1 MSQADPRVVVVDDV
15 ELNVVL
21 LQRMLASFG
30 ITAVAGT
37 SDPRQAVELVRS
49 FGADLVLLDLHMPG
63 MSGLDVLA
71 ALRAALPEGD
81 YLPVIVLT
89 ADESR
94 EAREAALRG
103 GAHDFVSKPFDG
115 AEVELRVGNVLRT
128 RWLYQRLEQHTA
140 GLQEQVRRQQE
151 QEQELAAQR
160 QESIDRVRAVL
171 DGSALRMHFQP
182 IVGLADG
189 RLLGV
194 EALARFEVEP
204 RRTPDVWFAE
214 AAAVGL
220 GVELEQAAVAA
231 ALAQLPALPSACYL
245 SVNLS
250 AEAVLAPG
258 TLELLTA
265 VAPERIVVELTE
277 HSQVRDYAAL
287 TQGLAAQRAAG
298 VRLAVD
304 DTGAGFASLR
314 HILQLHPDV
323 IKLDLALTRDVDTD
337 PVRRALAAALVTFA
351 DEIGARVVA
360 EGVETAG
367 ELAVLRDL
375 RVDAAQGYYLGRPQ
389 PLSLDEVRVAAVTC
403 PAQYQGT
410 AVPASRCVTAF
421 SP

>member
-1 MSQADPRVVVVDDV
+1 MSQDDPHVVVVDDV
-15 ELNVVL
+15 EINVVL
-21 LQRMLASFG
+21 LRRMLASFG
-30 ITAVAGT
+30 ITSVT
-37 SDPRQAVELVRS
+37 STCDPRQAVELVRS
-49 FGADLVLLDLHMPG
+49 SGADLVLLDLHMPG

-71 ALRAALPEGD
+71 ALRAVSPEDD
-81 YLPVIVLT
+81 YLPVIVLS

-103 GAHDFVSKPFDG
+103 GAQDFVSKPFDG
-115 AEVELRVGNVLRT
+115 TEVELRVRNVLRT
-128 RWLYQRLEQHTA
+128 RGLYQELRQHTA
-140 GLQEQVRRQQE
+140 ALQEQVRHQQE
-151 QEQELAAQR
+151 QEQALATQR
-160 QESIDRVRAVL
+160 REATDRVRAVL
-171 DGSALRMHFQP
+171 DDATLRMHFQP

-214 AAAVGL
+214 AASVGL
-220 GVELEQAAVAA
+220 GVELEQAAVTA
-231 ALAQLPALPSACYL
+231 ALAQLPALPSACYV

-250 AEAVLAPG
+250 AEAVMAPG

-265 VAPERIVVELTE
+265 VAPERLVVELTE
-277 HSQVRDYAAL
+277 HTEVADYGAL
-287 TQGLAAQRAAG
+287 TQQLAALRAAG

-337 PVRRALAAALVTFA
+337 PARRALAAALITFA
-351 DEIGARVVA
+351 GEIGAAVVA

-367 ELAVLRDL
+367 ELTALREL
-375 RVDAAQGYYLGRPQ
+375 RVDAVQGYYLGRPQ
-389 PLSLDEVRVAAVTC
+389 PLPLDEVRSEALPWQAHPQKRAVTTL
-403 PAQYQGT
+403 GL
-410 AVPASRCVTAF
+410 
-421 SP
+421 

>member
-1 MSQADPRVVVVDDV
+1 MSQDDPRVVVVDDV
-15 ELNVVL
+15 EVNAVL

-30 ITAVAGT
+30 ITAVAT
-37 SDPRQAVELVRS
+37 TCDPRQAVELISS

-71 ALRAALPEGD
+71 ALRAASPEGD

-89 ADESR
+89 ADDSR
-94 EAREAALRG
+94 EAREAALHG

-115 AEVELRVGNVLRT
+115 AEVELRVRNVLRT
-128 RWLYQRLEQHTA
+128 RWLYQRLRQHTA
-140 GLQEQVRRQQE
+140 GLQEQLRLQQE

-160 QESIDRVRAVL
+160 QESTDRVRDVL
-171 DGSALRMHFQP
+171 DNSGLRMRFQP
-182 IVGLADG
+182 ILGLADG

-204 RRTPDVWFAE
+204 QRTPDVWFAE

-231 ALAQLPALPSACYL
+231 ALAELPGLPPSCYL

-250 AEAVLAPG
+250 AEAVVAPR

-265 VAPERIVVELTE
+265 AAPERIVVELTE
-277 HSQVRDYAAL
+277 HSEVADYAVL
-287 TQGLAAQRAAG
+287 TQRLKALRAAG

-314 HILQLHPDV
+314 HILQLRPDV
-323 IKLDLALTRDVDTD
+323 IKLDLELTRDVDTD
-337 PVRRALAAALVTFA
+337 PARRALAAALVTFA
-351 DEIGARVVA
+351 GEIGADVVA
-360 EGVETAG
+360 EGVETRG
-367 ELAVLRDL
+367 ELAVLREL

-389 PLSLDEVRVAAVTC
+389 PLPLDEIRIEGLTGTAHH
-403 PAQYQGT
+403 QQT
-410 AVPASRCVTAF
+410 AVPASSV
-421 SP
+421 